1 MTLSRVI
8 LFNSVRAATPQF
20 GLARSCYDVTDATEL
35 EVAMHRAIFAVLT
48 CAAVVLAAAAAPT
61 AQTEPTT
68 VLYQNR
74 VVELER
80 TLPDPNDLW
89 VLPQDLPRINDFE
102 LKPEGACLAEL
113 CVPVRQDRDSEMFVT
128 RARQGW
134 FNVTELARRLQQAF
148 VVDHEHSVWSFGNIP
163 VTRNA
168 FLRLGDGARFRA
180 PQSGGQAGAPVRLQG
195 EEGPDRH
202 LGLLVR
208 VPL

>member
-1 MTLSRVI
+1 
-8 LFNSVRAATPQF
+8 
-20 GLARSCYDVTDATEL
+20 
-35 EVAMHRAIFAVLT
+35 MHRSIFAGLT
-48 CAAVVLAAAAAPT
+48 CAAVVLAAAAVPT
-61 AQTEPTT
+61 AQTGPTT

-113 CVPVRQDRDSEMFVT
+113 CVPVRQDRDSEIFVT

-168 FLRLGDGARFRA
+168 FLDSAMA
-180 PQSGGQAGAPVRLQG
+180 PDFALPNREGKLVRLSDFKG
-195 EEGPDRH
+195 KKV
-202 LGLLVR
+202 LIVTWASW
-208 VPL
+208 